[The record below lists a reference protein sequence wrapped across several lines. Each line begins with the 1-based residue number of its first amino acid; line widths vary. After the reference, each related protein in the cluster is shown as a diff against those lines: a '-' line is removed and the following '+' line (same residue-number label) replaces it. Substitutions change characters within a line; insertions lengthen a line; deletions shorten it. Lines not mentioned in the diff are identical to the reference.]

1 MKCNSD
7 EINLSNLKHSAG
19 SSILCPTLQQKPT
32 DVNASTIP
40 AIQSTKTGSAS
51 SRKFLPGR
59 KIGMHCCWLIVIVT
73 AGKVLCLQNVCCS
86 LLVKSSR
93 SWRQP
98 VQSPVVPQLHKSIN
112 GHSCTPPGWMTECQK
127 ERGKNHPRCTLT
139 WLYSTIN
146 S

>member
-59 KIGMHCCWLIVIVT
+59 KIYRHALLLTDCHCDGRKSALLAKCLLFTVGKKQPQLET
-73 AGKVLCLQNVCCS
+73 AGAVTG
-86 LLVKSSR
+86 R
-93 SWRQP
+93 SA
-98 VQSPVVPQLHKSIN
+98 V
-112 GHSCTPPGWMTECQK
+112 T
-127 ERGKNHPRCTLT
+127 
-139 WLYSTIN
+139 
-146 S
+146 